1 MDTDWLRSQ
10 ESITPHHRN
19 EEERMDVTDQEGRK
33 YNVTL
38 SRLIQMVV
46 GMSEKQQLI
55 MLRLAEELLYRHK
68 KPVSHQDLSAITRSR
83 PAHPRKPSSLIVNF
97 SAGNRFY
104 TDYIEDIHPKGLFIG
119 TQEDFK
125 IGEELALAF
134 SHPKFPDIFRVYG
147 DISHIREDGIG
158 VQFKNLTKPQED
170 RIKALVDWLKGAAP

>member
-1 MDTDWLRSQ
+1 MNAI
-10 ESITPHHRN
+10 E
-19 EEERMDVTDQEGRK
+19 QEGRK

-38 SRLIQMVV
+38 SRLIQTVV

-68 KPVSHQDLSAITRSR
+68 KPEIQRDTSALTRSR
-83 PAHPRKPSSLIVNF
+83 PDQPRKPSSLIVNF

-119 TQEDFK
+119 TREDFK
-125 IGEELALAF
+125 VGDELALAF

-147 DISHIREDGIG
+147 DIIYITEDGIG
-158 VQFKNLTKPQED
+158 VQFKNLTQPQED
-170 RIKALVDWLKGAAP
+170 RIKALVNWMKGVNA

>member
-1 MDTDWLRSQ
+1 MNAS
-10 ESITPHHRN
+10 E
-19 EEERMDVTDQEGRK
+19 QEGRK

-38 SRLIQMVV
+38 SRLIQTVV

-68 KPVSHQDLSAITRSR
+68 KPEIQRDTSALTRSR
-83 PAHPRKPSSLIVNF
+83 PDHPRKPSSLIVNF

-119 TQEDFK
+119 TREDFK
-125 IGEELALAF
+125 VGDELALAF

-147 DISHIREDGIG
+147 DIIYITEEGIG
-158 VQFKNLTKPQED
+158 VQFKNLTQPQED
-170 RIKALVDWLKGAAP
+170 RIKALVNWMKGANA